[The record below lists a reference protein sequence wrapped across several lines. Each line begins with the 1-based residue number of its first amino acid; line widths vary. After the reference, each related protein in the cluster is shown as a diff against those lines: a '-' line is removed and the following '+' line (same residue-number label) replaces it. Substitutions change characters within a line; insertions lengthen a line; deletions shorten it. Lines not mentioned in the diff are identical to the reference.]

1 MRTQIP
7 IVNNGDLL
15 VIQSNNY
22 TKTIDFLN
30 FNVVKTDVNK
40 NATVYGDLSGSDTF
54 FTKVSATTLVSSKNY
69 SLGSLSGVW
78 AKSGGYNKLTV
89 NGGLITSA
97 FSAVGSLEFK
107 TLTGTILPALTSYQN
122 SLYKYI
128 VDVSINTPV
137 ASGGLVS
144 SPNPFTILQ
153 NTDSR
158 KCIVSGF
165 FIKYPRVNVADLK
178 SYHFS
183 FMPQIALSGAPYA
196 ADIERDSRGAN
207 FDNLVFIVNVGYRV
221 RYDTPLYW
229 RVFYAESI

>member
-15 VIQSNNY
+15 VIQSSNF
-22 TKTIDFLN
+22 TKTIDFENL
-30 FNVVKTDVNK
+30 NVVKTDANK
-40 NATVYGDLSGSDTF
+40 NATVFGDLTGSDTF
-54 FTKVSATTLVSSKNY
+54 FTKVSATTLISSKNY

-78 AKSGGYNKLTV
+78 AGSGSYNKLTV

-107 TLTGTILPALTSYQN
+107 TLTGTILPALTTYQN

-128 VDVSINTPV
+128 VDVSFNDV
-137 ASGGLVS
+137 GGLVS
-144 SPNPFTILQ
+144 NPNPFIILQ
-153 NTDSR
+153 STDSR
-158 KCIVSGF
+158 KCVVSGF

-178 SYHFS
+178 PYHF
-183 FMPQIALSGAPYA
+183 FFTPQNALSGAPYA
-196 ADIERDSRGAN
+196 ADISRDVRGAN
-207 FDNLVFIVNVGYRV
+207 FDNLVFIVNAGYRV

-229 RVFYAESI
+229 RIFYAESI

>member
-15 VIQSNNY
+15 VIQSSNF
-22 TKTIDFLN
+22 TKTIDFENL
-30 FNVVKTDVNK
+30 NVVKTDANK
-40 NATVYGDLSGSDTF
+40 NATVFGDLTGSDTF
-54 FTKVSATTLVSSKNY
+54 FTKVSATTLISSKNY

-78 AKSGGYNKLTV
+78 ARSGSYNKLTV

-107 TLTGTILPALTSYQN
+107 TLTGTILPALTAYQN

-128 VDVSINTPV
+128 VDVSFNDV
-137 ASGGLVS
+137 GGLVS
-144 SPNPFTILQ
+144 NPNPFIILQ
-153 NTDSR
+153 GTDSR
-158 KCIVSGF
+158 KCVVSGF

-178 SYHFS
+178 SYHF
-183 FMPQIALSGAPYA
+183 FFIPQNALSGAPYA
-196 ADIERDSRGAN
+196 ADISRDVRGAN
-207 FDNLVFIVNVGYRV
+207 FDNLVFTVNVGYRV

-229 RVFYAESI
+229 RIFYAESI